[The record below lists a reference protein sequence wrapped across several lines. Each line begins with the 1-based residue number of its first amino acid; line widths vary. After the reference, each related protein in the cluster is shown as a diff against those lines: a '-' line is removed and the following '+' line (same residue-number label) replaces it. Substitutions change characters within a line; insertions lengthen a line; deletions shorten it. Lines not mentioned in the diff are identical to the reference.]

1 MESIIRDAI
10 LEHLMK
16 NDLLADPQHGFV
28 PGRDCMTQLLLCLD
42 EWTQMIEDNQA
53 FDVIYT
59 DFAKAFDSVA
69 HQRLLVKL
77 QNY

>member
-10 LEHLMK
+10 LDHLMK
-16 NDLLADPQHGFV
+16 HDILADLQHGFV
-28 PGRDCMTQLLLCLD
+28 PGRDCMTQLHLCLD

-69 HQRLLVKL
+69 H
-77 QNY
+77 